1 MPVLTVTAPVK
12 TVATALT
19 ANLAALKEGG
29 AEGGRRWAALS
40 AALKEGGCTS
50 CPDDLGSLQDA
61 VESWNSP
68 SADAFWGEL
77 VPFACEQ
84 ANRFEELF
92 TEPIAIVD
100 ADAGGVGGV
109 SRVVEWTQAQCLCI
123 QCNAFLCSWPERT
136 SSNCGCK
143 ERDARALDLPSI
155 NLDEMHCGAGNRGAP
170 VPPPPPLPLSPRFPS
185 RAARARRRSVSDRR
199 LGGRC
204 LGSGGEVRDV
214 SALPDKAKAAHRGRR
229 RPHTQGALRPPQD
242 REAARWRRRRRWRGG
257 GGRGGGRGRGAAGAG
272 LGQLRCSAQ
281 AVSPPS
287 LPVDFSLRGS
297 QNQAAVGAAG

>member
-155 NLDEMHCGAGNRGAP
+155 NLDEMHCGAGNRVP
-170 VPPPPPLPLSPRFPS
+170 QVPPPPPFLSPRASLPGP
-185 RAARARRRSVSDRR
+185 RAHAGAP
-199 LGGRC
+199 C
-204 LGSGGEVRDV
+204 L
-214 SALPDKAKAAHRGRR
+214 
-229 RPHTQGALRPPQD
+229 TGALAGGVLVQ
-242 REAARWRRRRRWRGG
+242 AAKCEMFLHYLTKQKRRIEGGDALTRKVRFVRRKIEKPRGG
-257 GGRGGGRGRGAAGAG
+257 GGGGGGAAGG
-272 LGQLRCSAQ
+272 G
-281 AVSPPS
+281 AVA
-287 LPVDFSLRGS
+287 D
-297 QNQAAVGAAG
+297 AAGVQPEPDWASSAVPLKRSAPQAFRLIFR